1 MKSEKIA
8 ALDLGADDYV
18 EKPFAM
24 GELLARMRTALRHS
38 QDTATSEIRTRRR
51 QRARRKSV

>member
-1 MKSEKIA
+1 MP
-8 ALDLGADDYV
+8 V

-38 QDTATSEIRTRRR
+38 LASEPERVVGETLVVNVKSRLVTKN
-51 QRARRKSV
+51 RK